1 MSAKVI
7 FDGRIIP
14 NDWGEKNCL
23 VRFGEQV
30 RVFYYPVSCGVL
42 GLKC

>member
-1 MSAKVI
+1 MGESYQ
-7 FDGRIIP
+7 
-14 NDWGEKNCL
+14 NDWGEKNGL
-23 VRFGEQV
+23 VRFGEQA